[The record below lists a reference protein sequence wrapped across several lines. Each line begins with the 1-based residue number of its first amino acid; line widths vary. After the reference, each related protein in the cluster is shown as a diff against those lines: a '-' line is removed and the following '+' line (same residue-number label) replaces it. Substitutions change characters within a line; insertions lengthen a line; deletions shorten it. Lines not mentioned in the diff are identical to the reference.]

1 MIRIIR
7 MYLSSIAPQAK
18 SSGHF
23 AVSYIF
29 LPVSSSFFFTKDF
42 YGSPTLTDCI
52 QMMMISLALAFAL
65 SLLAFA
71 LALVGPFLFH
81 AKVHASW

>member
-1 MIRIIR
+1 M
-7 MYLSSIAPQAK
+7 
-18 SSGHF
+18 GHPF
-23 AVSYIF
+23 GRATV
-29 LPVSSSFFFTKDF
+29 
-42 YGSPTLTDCI
+42 TLTDCI